1 MKVSYLLVAALSLY
15 LAALLYLYFT
25 QDNKIFNFS
34 LVKKAKSP
42 VLKECQNCKEVKLKV
57 KGAILDG
64 VVRDENSSKVILYF
78 GGNADDATEFI
89 KIAKDIKGYDI
100 VAFNYRG
107 NALSTGK
114 PSQDLLF
121 DDALKIY
128 DLFAKNKDKIIIVGR
143 SLGSGVASYLAS
155 KRETDGVLLITP
167 YDSVENLAKE
177 KYPFFPIS
185 LLLKHK
191 FKSFKYA
198 KNIEAPIVIFMVKD
212 DQTVPNKNTKNL
224 EKYIPKLLEEKIF
237 TDTTHADILTDPS
250 FKKELKRVILRF

>member
-1 MKVSYLLVAALSLY
+1 MKILYLVLVILSLY
-15 LAALLYLYFT
+15 LMAMLYLYLT

-34 LVKKAKSP
+34 LVKKEISP
-42 VLKECQNCKEVKLKV
+42 ILKECQNCKEVKLKV
-57 KGAILDG
+57 KGALLDG
-64 VVRDENSSKVILYF
+64 VIKDGNSSRVMIYF

-89 KIAKDIKGYDI
+89 KIAKDIEDFDI

-121 DDALKIY
+121 GDALKIY
-128 DLFAKNKDKIIIVGR
+128 DTFAKKRDKVIIIGR

-155 KRETDGVLLITP
+155 KRKTDGVLLITP
-167 YDSVENLAKE
+167 YDSIENLAKE

-191 FKSFKYA
+191 FKSFEYLK
-198 KNIEAPIVIFMVKD
+198 KTEAPVVIFMVKN
-212 DQTVPNKNTKNL
+212 DQTVPTKNTKNL

-237 TDTTHADILTDPS
+237 ADTTHADILTSPS
-250 FKKELKRVILRF
+250 FKKELKRVILGF